1 MLRKN
6 LENRGKMEAKTKTKI
21 TVPDIMEM
29 KKRSDTIAC
38 LTAYDWLLA
47 SLLDASGV
55 DIVLIG
61 DSGAM
66 VFAGHKTTLPIT
78 VEEMLYHTRAVS
90 RGVERA
96 LVIAD
101 MPFLSYQTGRED
113 ALRNAGRFLKEGGAQ
128 GVKVEGGKSV
138 ADTIRAMVDIGIPVM
153 GHLGLT
159 PQSVHAFGG
168 YRLRGKD
175 AREARELKQ
184 DAKRLEGAGVFSIV
198 LEKIPAELAREITCS
213 VAVPTI
219 GIGAGPHCD
228 GQILVTPD
236 MLGLFEVFKPKFVRQ
251 YANLAATIR
260 KAVDA
265 YVQDVKNK
273 NYPTKEESY

>member
-1 MLRKN
+1 
-6 LENRGKMEAKTKTKI
+6 METKPKI
-21 TVPDIMEM
+21 TVPGIVEM
-29 KKRSDTIAC
+29 KKRGEKIAC

-47 SLLDASGV
+47 GLLDASGV
-55 DIVLIG
+55 DIVLVG

-78 VEEMLYHTRAVS
+78 MEEMLYHTRAVS
-90 RGVERA
+90 SGVGCA

-101 MPFLSYQTGRED
+101 MPFLSYQIGRED
-113 ALRNAGRFLKEGGAQ
+113 ALRNAGRFLKEGNAQ
-128 GVKVEGGKSV
+128 GVKVEGGKPV
-138 ADTIRAMVDIGIPVM
+138 AETIRAMVDIGIPVM

-159 PQSVHAFGG
+159 PQSIQVFGS

-175 AREARELKQ
+175 AQEAGELKR
-184 DAKRLEGAGVFSIV
+184 DAKILEDAGVFSIV
-198 LEKIPAELAREITCS
+198 LEKIPADLAGEITRS
-213 VAVPTI
+213 LTVPTI

-236 MLGLFEVFKPKFVRQ
+236 MLGLFEAFKPKFVRQ
-251 YANLAATIR
+251 YADLAATIR
-260 KAVDA
+260 KAVGT

-273 NYPTKEESY
+273 TYPTKEESY